1 MTSTDK
7 SPKLFSVQKEEIR
20 AGGFIKGQVGSYEIL
35 ALNDST
41 GRPRKFP
48 LQTPDNFF

>member
-35 ALNDST
+35 A
-41 GRPRKFP
+41 GRKESGDRLAFI
-48 LQTPDNFF
+48 Q